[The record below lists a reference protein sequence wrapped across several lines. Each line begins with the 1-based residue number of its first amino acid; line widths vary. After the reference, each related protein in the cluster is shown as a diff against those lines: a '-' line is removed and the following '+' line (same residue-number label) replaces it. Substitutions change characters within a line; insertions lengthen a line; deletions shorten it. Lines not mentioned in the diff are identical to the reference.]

1 MNIKKFKNIKEFAEQ
16 KTINKIIYNNTSYE
30 EKRKLKFFIY
40 YFLKEDE
47 KKKDIIWEY
56 LNEPIGSDSYIYTSV
71 MLNSYSRRNK

>member
-16 KTINKIIYNNTSYE
+16 KTINKIIYNNMSYE